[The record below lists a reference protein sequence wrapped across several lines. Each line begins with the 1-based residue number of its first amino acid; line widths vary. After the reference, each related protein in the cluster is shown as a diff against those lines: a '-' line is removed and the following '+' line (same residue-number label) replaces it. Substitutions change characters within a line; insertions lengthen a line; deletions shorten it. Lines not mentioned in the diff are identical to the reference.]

1 MVIDARLLA
10 FTLEYRSMEVGMA
23 APVTC
28 LPCGC
33 VWRGEVLDRG
43 CRESE
48 QLRNAMERLPN
59 EGRAR
64 NSEWYSLA
72 IKLEREHAPAP
83 VWGQL
88 TKRRK
93 SYAKLVASGQCMID
107 RRWEGWVL

>member
-1 MVIDARLLA
+1 MLVVVGARLLA
-10 FTLEYRSMEVGMA
+10 FPLKYRAIEVQMA

-48 QLRNAMERLPN
+48 QLRTAMERLPH

-64 NSEWYSLA
+64 KTEWYSLV
-72 IKLEREHAPAP
+72 IKLDREHGPEP
-83 VWGQL
+83 VRLPPG
-88 TKRRK
+88 TGFD
-93 SYAKLVASGQCMID
+93 ASG
-107 RRWEGWVL
+107 RERFH